1 MVYHMTNSLTPT
13 DEDPGD
19 PDSIV
24 VLMLVT
30 HLMHLN

>member
-1 MVYHMTNSLTPT
+1 MVYHIINSLT